1 MAASPDY
8 SHFVKTDAEGRSRID
23 LAIDGITC
31 AACLGDIETAMK
43 RLPGVMTARL
53 NLTSHRLAVSF
64 DAGKIE
70 AGGLTGA
77 LEAIGYRAYPY
88 EQRKV
93 EADEAARFYLLLK
106 CLGVAAF
113 AAMNVMLLS
122 ISVWSGEG
130 SSMSPETRDFF
141 HFLSALIALPAAAY
155 AGQPFYVSALTSLRQ
170 GRVNMDV
177 PITIGVTLALA
188 LSVYETWSHAP
199 QAYFDSAIM
208 LLAFLLAGRVMDQAM
223 RRKTRAAAG
232 NLAALKGE
240 NALRFASGAQEP
252 PGTQESPGAQE
263 TEDNLV
269 LTPVAALVEGDRVLV
284 RAGERIPADGA
295 IESGA
300 SSVDE
305 SAITGETLGKPVG
318 VGDNVYAG
326 SINGDGALK
335 LRVTAAGN
343 AALIDEAA
351 RLIDAAGAARSGYVR
366 LADRASQLY
375 APIVHLAALASGLT
389 WYFFL
394 GAGVHHALVI
404 GISVLIITCPCA
416 LALAVPAVQA
426 MASGAFFR
434 AGLFLNDAT
443 GLEKLGE
450 IDTVIFDKTGT
461 LTLPEPRVANASEI
475 PPDLLDLAARLAHSS
490 SHPLARAVARSAR
503 TAPPL
508 PDARETP
515 GMGVAAPFG
524 QAEAWLGS
532 AAFCEVESP
541 GPDADASA
549 IFIRHGARWARLLIR
564 QTLRP
569 DAAKVLAHLRES
581 GCKIAILSGDRPE
594 AVAPIA
600 RELAVESWSGALKPA
615 DKIAFIGERA
625 AEGEKIL
632 MVGDGLNDAPAL
644 AAAYASISPIDAV
657 HLTQTQADA
666 VFLGDRLAPVAAAI
680 AIARRARGL
689 MRQNLFFAAGY
700 NVVAV
705 PFAMS
710 GHATPLF
717 AALAMS
723 ASSIVVTLNALRL
736 RGPGKAV
743 TLLLREQKATA
754 GEPARRAAPPNPVA
768 APSA

>member
-1 MAASPDY
+1 MAVSPDY

-43 RLPGVMTARL
+43 RLPGVMNARL
-53 NLTSHRLAVSF
+53 NLTSHRLAVTF
-64 DAGKIE
+64 DAARIQ
-70 AGGLTGA
+70 AGGLTSA
-77 LEAIGYRAYPY
+77 LETIGYRAYPY

-106 CLGVAAF
+106 CLGVAVF
-113 AAMNVMLLS
+113 AAMNIMLLS

-130 SSMSPETRDFF
+130 SSMSTETRDFF

-155 AGQPFYVSALTSLRQ
+155 AGQPFYASAWSSVRQ

-177 PITIGVTLALA
+177 PITIGIFLALA

-199 QAYFDSAIM
+199 QAYFNSAVM

-240 NALRFASGAQEP
+240 NALRFAPGAQ
-252 PGTQESPGAQE
+252 GSQE

-269 LTPVAALVEGDRVLV
+269 LTPVAALVEGDRVLA
-284 RAGERIPADGA
+284 RAGERIPADGV

-305 SAITGETLGKPVG
+305 SAITGETLGKPVS

-335 LRVTAAGN
+335 VRVTAAGN

-351 RLIDAAGAARSGYVR
+351 RLIDAASAARSGYVR

-375 APIVHLAALASGLT
+375 APIVHLAALGTGLT

-394 GAGVHHALVI
+394 GAGVHDALVV

-426 MASGAFFR
+426 MASGTFFR

-443 GLEKLGE
+443 GLEKIGE
-450 IDTVIFDKTGT
+450 VDTVIFDKTGT
-461 LTLPEPRVANASEI
+461 LTLPEPRVANAGDI
-475 PPDLLDLAARLAHSS
+475 PPDLLDVATRLAHCS

-503 TAPPL
+503 FAPPL

-524 QAEAWLGS
+524 EGEALLGS
-532 AAFCEVESP
+532 AAFCEIETPAS
-541 GPDADASA
+541 DADASA
-549 IFIRHGARWARLLIR
+549 IFVRHGARWARLLIR

-569 DAAKVLAHLRES
+569 DAARVLAHLREN

-600 RELAVESWSGALKPA
+600 RVLGVESWSGGLKPA
-615 DKIAFIGERA
+615 DKIAFIDERA
-625 AEGEKIL
+625 AEGAKIL

-666 VFLGDRLAPVAAAI
+666 VFLGDRLAPVVAAI
-680 AIARRARGL
+680 AIAQRARGL
-689 MRQNLFFAAGY
+689 MGQNLFFAAGY

-743 TLLLREQKATA
+743 TLLLRESKASV
-754 GEPARRAAPPNPVA
+754 GDPARKAAPPKPVA

>member
-8 SHFVKTDAEGRSRID
+8 SYFVKTDAEGRSRID

-53 NLTSHRLAVSF
+53 NLTSHRLAVTF
-64 DAGKIE
+64 DAAKI
-70 AGGLTGA
+70 AASGLTAA

-88 EQRKV
+88 EQRKF
-93 EADEAARFYLLLK
+93 EADEAARFHLLLK
-106 CLGVAAF
+106 CLGVAVF
-113 AAMNVMLLS
+113 AAMNIMLLS
-122 ISVWSGEG
+122 ISVWSGES

-155 AGQPFYVSALTSLRQ
+155 AGQPFYLSAWTSLRQ

-177 PITIGVTLALA
+177 PVTIGVSLALA
-188 LSVYETWSHAP
+188 LSAFETWTHKPHA
-199 QAYFDSAIM
+199 YYDSAIM

-240 NALRFASGAQEP
+240 NALRF
-252 PGTQESPGAQE
+252 TPGARE
-263 TEDNLV
+263 SEDNLV
-269 LTPVAALVEGDRVLV
+269 LTPVAALAEGDRVLV
-284 RAGERIPADGA
+284 RAGERVPADGV

-305 SAITGETLGKPVG
+305 SAITGETLGKPVSA
-318 VGDNVYAG
+318 GDNIYAG
-326 SINGDGALK
+326 SINGDGALTV
-335 LRVTAAGN
+335 RVTAAGN

-351 RLIDAAGAARSGYVR
+351 RLIDAASAARSGYVR

-375 APIVHLAALASGLT
+375 APIVHLAALVTGLG
-389 WYFFL
+389 WYFL
-394 GAGVHHALVI
+394 MGASIHDSLVI
-404 GISVLIITCPCA
+404 AISVLIITCPCA

-434 AGLFLNDAT
+434 AGMYLNDAT

-450 IDTVIFDKTGT
+450 VDTAIFDKTGT
-461 LTLPEPRVANASEI
+461 LTLPEPRVANAGEI
-475 PPDLLDLAARLAHSS
+475 PPDLLDLATRLAHSS

-503 TAPPL
+503 AAPPL
-508 PDARETP
+508 SDARETP

-524 QAEAWLGS
+524 DGDALLGS
-532 AAFCEVESP
+532 AAFCEVESAAAE
-541 GPDADASA
+541 ADASA
-549 IFIRHGARWARLLIR
+549 IFVRHGARWARLLIR

-569 DAAKVLAHLRES
+569 DAAKVLAHLRET
-581 GCKIAILSGDRPE
+581 GLKTAILSGDRPE

-600 RELAVESWSGALKPA
+600 RDLGVESWSGGLKPA
-615 DKIAFIGERA
+615 DKIAFIDERA
-625 AEGEKIL
+625 AEGAKIL

-644 AAAYASISPIDAV
+644 AAAHASISPIDGV

-689 MRQNLFFAAGY
+689 MRQNLAFAAAY
-700 NVVAV
+700 NIVAV

-723 ASSIVVTLNALRL
+723 ASSLIVTLNALRL

-743 TLLLREQKATA
+743 TLLLRESKAAA
-754 GEPARRAAPPNPVA
+754 GEPMRKAATPRTVA
-768 APSA
+768 ARSA

>member
-1 MAASPDY
+1 MAASPDF

-43 RLPGVMTARL
+43 RLPGVMNARL
-53 NLTSHRLAVSF
+53 NLTSHRLAVTF
-64 DAGKIE
+64 DAARIE

-93 EADEAARFYLLLK
+93 EADEAARFHLLLK
-106 CLGVAAF
+106 CLGVAVF
-113 AAMNVMLLS
+113 AAMNIMLLS

-130 SSMSPETRDFF
+130 ASMSNETRDFF

-155 AGQPFYVSALTSLRQ
+155 AGQPFYVSAWNSLRQ

-177 PITIGVTLALA
+177 PITIGVVLALA
-188 LSVYETWSHAP
+188 LSVYETWRHAP
-199 QAYFDSAIM
+199 QTYFDSAVM

-240 NALRFASGAQEP
+240 NALRF
-252 PGTQESPGAQE
+252 TPGAQE
-263 TEDNLV
+263 TEENLV
-269 LTPVAALVEGDRVLV
+269 LTPVAALAEDDRVLV
-284 RAGERIPADGA
+284 RAGERIPADGV
-295 IESGA
+295 IENGA

-305 SAITGETLGKPVG
+305 SAITGETLGKAVR

-351 RLIDAAGAARSGYVR
+351 RLIDAASAARSGYVR
-366 LADRASQLY
+366 LADRVSQLY
-375 APIVHLAALASGLT
+375 APVVHVTALATGLT

-394 GAGVHHALVI
+394 GAGVHDALVI
-404 GISVLIITCPCA
+404 AISVLIITCPCA

-443 GLEKLGE
+443 GLEKIGE
-450 IDTVIFDKTGT
+450 IDTVVFDKTGT
-461 LTLPEPRVANASEI
+461 LTLPEPRVANADDI

-490 SHPLARAVARSAR
+490 SHPLARAVALSAR
-503 TAPPL
+503 SAPPL

-524 QAEAWLGS
+524 QTEAWLGS
-532 AAFCEVESP
+532 AAFCEIESP
-541 GPDADASA
+541 GAHADASA
-549 IFIRHGARWARLLIR
+549 IFVRHGARWARLLIR
-564 QTLRP
+564 QTPRP
-569 DAAKVLAHLRES
+569 DAARVLDRLRES
-581 GCKIAILSGDRPE
+581 GLKIAILSGDRPE

-600 RELAVESWSGALKPA
+600 RGLGVESWSGGLKPA
-615 DKIAFIGERA
+615 DKIAFIDERA
-625 AEGEKIL
+625 AEGAKIL

-644 AAAYASISPIDAV
+644 AAAYASLSPIDAV

-689 MRQNLFFAAGY
+689 MRQNLAFAVGY
-700 NVVAV
+700 NAVAV

-723 ASSIVVTLNALRL
+723 ASSIIVTVNALRL

-743 TLLLREQKATA
+743 TLLLGEPKNS
-754 GEPARRAAPPNPVA
+754 GSEPARKAAPPNPVA